1 MKNKFWKVLL
11 HKDSFLLVAT
21 LVWLWFT
28 ISLLADINFD
38 FQKLQPHT
46 GQVSDVRIAITRIKN
61 KPLYKDTTRELR
73 ISLVNE
79 PHYFTISTTGNFD
92 DITETLLVGDTAAVY
107 TKEKLLGIFGYGDNQ
122 TIAHLVKHPINKVL
136 IDFRKKQQSN
146 SSVVFLPAVATIIF
160 LIWYIVKVR
169 RRLWWDLGGYNKHLE
184 MRTTQASQ
192 NTG

>member
-11 HKDSFLLVAT
+11 HKDSFLLIAT

-28 ISLLADINFD
+28 ISLLVDISYD
-38 FQKLQPHT
+38 FQKLKPHT
-46 GQVSDVRIAITRIKN
+46 GQVSDVRLAITKIKN

-79 PHYFTISTTGNFD
+79 PHYFTISTTSNFD
-92 DITETLLVGDTAAVY
+92 DITETLVAGDTATVY
-107 TKEKLLGIFGYGDNQ
+107 AKEKLLGIFGYGDNQ
-122 TIAHLVKHPINKVL
+122 TIAHLVKHPINQVL

-146 SSVVFLPAVATIIF
+146 SSIVFLPALATIIF
-160 LIWYIVKVR
+160 LIWYIIKVR

-184 MRTTQASQ
+184 MRTTQAL
-192 NTG
+192 